1 MTHQRPHDFTAR
13 SWKNAKKII
22 RYVGTFAGD
31 FSYDRRRPIS
41 VREIAEQCELCTR
54 TVERLMPKLV
64 RDRIIG
70 RRIHRL
76 GRGVPALT
84 WVCPPERQIIAA
96 PQTKRTARVAAV
108 LPQIRQAL
116 LEDRQSLR
124 PVAKQFGV
132 SLDTVLDERR
142 RLVPYDPGTA
152 GRKRC
157 PGCGAMID
165 SERCLRCTLTT
176 P

>member
-1 MTHQRPHDFTAR
+1 MHQRPYDFTAR
-13 SWKNAKKII
+13 SWKNAQKII
-22 RYVGTFAGD
+22 RYVGTFAGE
-31 FSYDRRRPIS
+31 FSYERKRPIS
-41 VREIAEQCELCTR
+41 VREIARQCDISVR
-54 TVERLMPKLV
+54 TVERLMPKLT

-84 WVCPPERQIIAA
+84 WVCPPERQIILP

-116 LEDRQSLR
+116 LDDRQSLR

-142 RLVPYDPGTA
+142 KLTPYDAGTSS
-152 GRKRC
+152 RKRC
-157 PGCGAMID
+157 PSCGASIT
-165 SERCLRCTLTT
+165 SERCLRCSL
-176 P
+176 